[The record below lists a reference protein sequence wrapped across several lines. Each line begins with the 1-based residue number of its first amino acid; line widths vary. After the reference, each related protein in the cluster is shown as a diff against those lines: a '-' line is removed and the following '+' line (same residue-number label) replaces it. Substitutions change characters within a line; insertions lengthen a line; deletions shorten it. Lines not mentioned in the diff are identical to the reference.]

1 MGAADVTELGRHG
14 CLLPLYPEAI
24 GFVGRC
30 GFVIDVLA
38 AERPTG
44 KGRVERQVL
53 MVRDHVLSG
62 PVLLLHRVDGCRLL
76 FSLHVHTC
84 AVTWLRAGS
93 ASSRC
98 PLGRARWWHA

>member
-1 MGAADVTELGRHG
+1 MAAVNVTELGRHG

-24 GFVGRC
+24 GFV
-30 GFVIDVLA
+30 IDVLA
-38 AERPTG
+38 AQRPTG

-53 MVRDHVLSG
+53 MVRDHVLSR
-62 PVLLLHRVDGCRLL
+62 PVLLLHRIDGCRLL